1 MTKISTPNKIEYGFQ
16 FNPKASPSWQEVQ
29 LSDLADLPEW
39 EKVSVTAKVVKIHP
53 EKSVTSK
60 QGSKLRVANVVI
72 CDTSG
77 QMQLDAWESHIDQ
90 IQEGSSYQ
98 MTPVQVKKWSGSI
111 KLSTVMQTKTTKVD
125 KDEQQKL
132 EVEEMKGDDTAT
144 VVVKQIDSI
153 RKMEKLHCCMHCMK
167 PIIQI
172 SASTLA
178 RCDRCG
184 TTMHV
189 ADCSESYRLR
199 FTIEPEEKD
208 MIPLLVYE
216 NALCD
221 MVDGKTEENEI
232 MERLLTVQDI
242 AITYNTN
249 NNFVIKIE

>member
-1 MTKISTPNKIEYGFQ
+1 M
-16 FNPKASPSWQEVQ
+16 
-29 LSDLADLPEW
+29 SDLADLPEW

-72 CDTSG
+72 FDTSG

-111 KLSTVMQTKTTKVD
+111 KLSTVMQTKITKVD
-125 KDEQQKL
+125 KDELQKL

-153 RKMEKLHCCMHCMK
+153 GK
-167 PIIQI
+167 I
-172 SASTLA
+172 SASILA
-178 RCDRCG
+178 RCD
-184 TTMHV
+184 TTMRV

-199 FTIEPEEKD
+199 FTIKPEEKD